1 MADDACVPVL
11 VGPTASGKTDAVLA
25 LAREI
30 RGLEVIS
37 ADSRQ
42 IYRGMNVGTAKP
54 TPEQRAIVPHH
65 LIDLVDPD
73 RSYSAG
79 AFAADAERAIREVE
93 GRGGTP
99 MVVGGSA
106 LYVKALLGGLDD
118 LPKRSGEIR
127 EALVDMERRRD
138 GTLRRFLRRLDP
150 AREAEIAENDVV
162 RLTRALEI
170 VLSSGRRASVQMTG
184 ELDRASEYV
193 LAGVRIPRETLRER
207 IDRRT
212 ERMFEEGLL
221 NEVKNL
227 TKKGYGKDSILGR
240 TIGYAEVIDLLEGGS
255 TLKQAKERVRNRTWH
270 YARRQMSMFER
281 MPGISWWDGGSIHVL
296 MEMLFP
302 RRVER

>member
-1 MADDACVPVL
+1 

-25 LAREI
+25 LARETP
-30 RGLEVIS
+30 GLEVIS

-79 AFAADAERAIREVE
+79 TFAADAERAIGEVE
-93 GRGGTP
+93 TRGGTP
-99 MVVGGSA
+99 MVVGGTA

-127 EALVDMERRRD
+127 KALEDMERRGD

-150 AREAEIAENDVV
+150 ARADEIAENDVV

-193 LAGVRIPRETLRER
+193 LVGVRIPRETLRQR

-255 TLKQAKERVRNRTWH
+255 TLKKAKERVRNRTWH

-296 MEMLFP
+296 REMLFP
-302 RRVER
+302 WRVER